1 MQYGVVMRISTS
13 GELSEVD
20 WFMYLP
26 TLQEELAQQ
35 EHANEKLF
43 AKWKAQ
49 SATLRDSLKMSGDA
63 APWTRAPTTKLR
75 GLPQTPRVRD
85 LVNVGFGARMKQNPN
100 MSTLELKQGLWANPS
115 QSIARKPWSVVPATT
130 TTSCELYSYE
140 ADAVLSGLAMMR
152 CMGHPSDSCPI
163 ECFSERDL
171 RSRAGESF
179 SVPIIAVL
187 TYAFY
192 LSPFAPWWQ

>member
-1 MQYGVVMRISTS
+1 
-13 GELSEVD
+13 
-20 WFMYLP
+20 
-26 TLQEELAQQ
+26 
-35 EHANEKLF
+35 
-43 AKWKAQ
+43 
-49 SATLRDSLKMSGDA
+49 LKMSGDA

-192 LSPFAPWWQ
+192 LSPFAPWCTSSAPCGAESRSRRRPYCHTWMLYFVMTMICTARFS